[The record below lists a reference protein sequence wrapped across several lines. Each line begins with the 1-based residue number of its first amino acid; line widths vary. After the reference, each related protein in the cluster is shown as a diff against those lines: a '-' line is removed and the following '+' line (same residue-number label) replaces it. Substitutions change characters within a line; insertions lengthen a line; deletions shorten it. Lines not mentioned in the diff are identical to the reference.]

1 MNALATLRELGH
13 KVELIDDDHVLID
26 PPPPPTWVP
35 KLVKAKPE
43 IVEALKAEKQTRR
56 EDLEELFQERAAI
69 AEHDGGLSQEE
80 AEELAIR
87 TVWRWAVDTG
97 ESGTY
102 RGAALTYD
110 EARAELERQFRGR
123 KVTHLEFISAIAEGF
138 GFVAYR
144 PEIGEAVQ

>member
-13 KVELIDDDHVLID
+13 KVELIDDDHVQID

-35 KLVKAKPE
+35 KLVKAKSE

-97 ESGTY
+97 ETGTY

-110 EARAELERQFRGR
+110 EARAELERKFQGR
-123 KVTHLEFISAIAEGF
+123 KVSNLEFISAVGEGF

-144 PEIGEAVQ
+144 PEIGEKRQ